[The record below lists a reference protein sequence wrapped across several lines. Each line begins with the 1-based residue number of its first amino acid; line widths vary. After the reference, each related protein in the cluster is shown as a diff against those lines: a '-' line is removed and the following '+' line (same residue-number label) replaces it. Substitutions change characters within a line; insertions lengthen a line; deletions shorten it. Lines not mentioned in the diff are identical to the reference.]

1 VRRRRLAAS
10 SLLLF
15 VLGLL
20 LGTPA
25 AAATSTPA
33 TTAPAS
39 TPATRQVVLLLVPR
53 SSWADLPDR
62 FDGWAKANMA
72 ISTANSARRES
83 DIYLT
88 ISKGGRSS
96 GLGNRFGTGPMR
108 LDGDRLTIAAWPRF
122 VAHDKDLRYAGDL
135 GALGEAVRRAGITAT
150 AITQSST
157 SAALTLVDR
166 RGVVE
171 RAIPGG
177 GGLQVA
183 AEVQAGTG
191 LVVAETSLASLP
203 FVLDAIGAGGAKDGT
218 CTIVASASMPRG
230 RRALGAF
237 AASPACG
244 LGRERLVSA
253 STRQPDY
260 VVLADLLPTTL
271 RVLGIDGDLDD
282 EGSVIRPVAGRR
294 SVDEL
299 VDRSDRARV
308 AARSA
313 VYFNTIAVGAALL
326 GLFASVMDG
335 RWRRRWGACLLALPG
350 AMVLIQLVSWWRWG
364 PLAGVSMAVGA
375 ALVIGG
381 AVDALLG
388 RRPRLVVALLAS
400 STAVILGLDVATGG
414 LLELDSGIANNAIG
428 AGRFAGMGNVPYGY
442 FVAACLLTA
451 GIALERWGRRAVA
464 PLVVALGVAVVV
476 DGAPTLGA
484 DVGGVIAA
492 VPAYALLLTA
502 WRRRLPLMRLAMLAV
517 SGVVVLAAFA
527 AFDVSRPE
535 GRMTH
540 LGRTLTNGE
549 LGDTIIRRELAALQS
564 FQRSTWCVVLLVA
577 LVGLTVMWEQLPRTR
592 PLQVT
597 LAAIG
602 VAAFLGTFVNDSGV
616 AVAGGMAAVAW
627 PAHVL
632 LLRTPDVSEASSTD
646 TAAPRRPSRS
656 AGSAAGPPA
665 R

>member
-15 VLGLL
+15 VLGPL

-25 AAATSTPA
+25 AAATTTPA
-33 TTAPAS
+33 SAAPAS
-39 TPATRQVVLLLVPR
+39 TSTPRQVVLLLVPR

-72 ISTANSARRES
+72 LSTANSSRREN
-83 DIYLT
+83 DVYLT

-96 GLGNRFGTGPMR
+96 GLGNRFGTGPMA
-108 LDGDRLTIAAWPRF
+108 LDGDRLTIAEWHRF
-122 VAHDKDLRYAGDL
+122 VSHDENLRYAGEL
-135 GALGEAVRRAGITAT
+135 GTLGEAVRRAGITAT
-150 AITQSST
+150 AITQANT
-157 SAALTLVDR
+157 SAALTLADR

-171 RAIPGG
+171 RVVLGG
-177 GGLQVA
+177 GALHTA
-183 AEVQAGTG
+183 AEVRAGTG
-191 LVVAETSLASLP
+191 LVVAETSLGALP
-203 FVLDAIGAGGAKDGT
+203 LVLDAIEASDAT

-244 LGRERLVSA
+244 LGGERLVSA

-271 RVLGIDGDLDD
+271 HLLGVDDHPDDD
-282 EGSVIRPVAGRR
+282 EGSVIRPVAGDR
-294 SVDEL
+294 SIDEL
-299 VDRSDRARV
+299 VERSDRARV
-308 AARSA
+308 AGRSA
-313 VYFNTIAVGAALL
+313 VYFNVLAVGAALL
-326 GLFASVMDG
+326 GLFASVMRR

-350 AMVLIQLVSWWRWG
+350 ATILIELVPWWRWG
-364 PLAGVSMAVGA
+364 VAAGISLAVGV
-375 ALVIGG
+375 ALLVGG
-381 AVDALLG
+381 TVDALVG

-400 STAVILGLDVATGG
+400 STAVLLGIDAATGG
-414 LLELDSGIANNAIG
+414 RLQLDSGVANNAIG
-428 AGRFAGMGNVPYGY
+428 AGRFSGMGNIPYGF

-451 GIALERWGRRAVA
+451 GIALERWGRRAVV
-464 PLVVALGVAVVV
+464 PLVAALGAAVVV

-484 DVGGVIAA
+484 DVGGVLAA

-502 WRRRLPLMRLAMLAV
+502 WRRRLPLVRLAMIGV

-527 AFDVSRPE
+527 AFDVSRAE
-535 GRMTH
+535 ASRTH

-549 LGDTIIRRELAALQS
+549 LGATIIRRELAALQS

-577 LVGLTVMWEQLPRTR
+577 LVGLAVMWEQLPRSR

-632 LLRTPDVSEASSTD
+632 LLRSPEVSEASSGD
-646 TAAPRRPSRS
+646 TGVRRRRSRS
-656 AGSAAGPPA
+656 AGSDA
-665 R
+665 RRSAR

>member
-15 VLGLL
+15 VLGPL
-20 LGTPA
+20 LGTLAAAATPTPA
-25 AAATSTPA
+25 AAS
-33 TTAPAS
+33 AS
-39 TPATRQVVLLLVPR
+39 TPTTRQVVLLLVPR

-72 ISTANSARRES
+72 ISTANSSRRET
-83 DIYLT
+83 DVYLT

-108 LDGDRLTIAAWPRF
+108 LDGDRLTISAWPRF
-122 VAHDKDLRYAGDL
+122 VSHDNSLRYGGDP
-135 GALGEAVRRAGITAT
+135 GTLGETVRRAGITAT

-157 SAALTLVDR
+157 NAALTLADR

-171 RAIPGG
+171 RVIPGG

-191 LVVAETSLASLP
+191 LVVAETTLASLP
-203 FVLDAIGAGGAKDGT
+203 FVLDAIGADSAENGT
-218 CTIVASASMPRG
+218 CTMVASASMPRG

-244 LGRERLVSA
+244 LGHERLVSA

-271 RVLGIDGDLDD
+271 RALGIDGDPDD
-282 EGSVIRPVAGRR
+282 EGSVMRPVAGRR
-294 SVDEL
+294 SVDDL
-299 VDRSDRARV
+299 VDRSERSRV

-313 VYFNTIAVGAALL
+313 GYFNAVAVGAALL
-326 GLFASVMDG
+326 GLFASVMG
-335 RWRRRWGACLLALPG
+335 RKWRRRWGTSLLALPG
-350 AMVLIQLVSWWRWG
+350 AMVLIQVVSWWRWG
-364 PLAGVSMAVGA
+364 PLAGVSLAVGG
-375 ALVIGG
+375 ALVVGG

-400 STAVILGLDVATGG
+400 GTAVLLGIDAATGG
-414 LLELDSGIANNAIG
+414 RLELDSGIANNAIG
-428 AGRFAGMGNVPYGY
+428 AGRFAGMGNVPYGF

-451 GIALERWGRRAVA
+451 GIALERWGRKAVA
-464 PLVVALGVAVVV
+464 PLLVALGVAVVV

-484 DVGGVIAA
+484 DVGGVLAA

-502 WRRRLPLMRLAMLAV
+502 WRRRLPLLRLAMLAA

-549 LGDTIIRRELAALQS
+549 LGATIIRRELAALQS

-577 LVGLTVMWEQLPRTR
+577 LVGLAVMWEQLPRTR

-632 LLRTPDVSEASSTD
+632 LLRTPDVSEASSID
-646 TAAPRRPSRS
+646 TARPRRPSRS
-656 AGSAAGPPA
+656 TGSAAGPPA